1 MKLCG
6 SCRGGEGGVE
16 GAQAR
21 ERGAVLAHGMI
32 EIDKPVEKPYRGFRG
47 ETEKPVGCRLEGV

>member
-1 MKLCG
+1 MYK
-6 SCRGGEGGVE
+6 RQGVE